1 MSGSRRARGGRRGG
15 RRGAVALL
23 LLLPA
28 AATLHAQTMMD
39 ASASRQ
45 LHGES
50 RLDAR
55 IDYAAGTLRVAPADA
70 ATLYRLQLRY
80 DRDRYLPLA
89 RYSAADGRVALGVET
104 TGGPGLRVSSR
115 EHLAQEATVAL
126 SSRVDLALD
135 ITLGATEGEL
145 ELGGLRLR
153 SLSLRNGASRTSIRF
168 SRPNGARCS
177 RASFSTGAAE
187 LEVTG
192 LGNSRCA
199 EVALDGGVGRVTL
212 DFSGDAAGDTRARL
226 DMTLGELVLRVP
238 RGMGL
243 RLTSDRL
250 LASLE
255 TAGLTR
261 RGGAFVSPGYER
273 AMHHL
278 DVSLSSTLGGVS
290 VEWIR

>member
-1 MSGSRRARGGRRGG
+1 MSGSRRARD
-15 RRGAVALL
+15 GAAAAGVALL

-28 AATLHAQTMMD
+28 AARLHAQTMVD
-39 ASASRQ
+39 ASSSRQ

-80 DRDRYLPLA
+80 DRDRYVPLA

-115 EHLAQEATVAL
+115 EHLAQDATVAL
-126 SSRVDLALD
+126 SSRVDLTLD
-135 ITLGATEGEL
+135 VTLGATEGEL

-153 SLSLRNGASRTSIRF
+153 SLSLKNGASRTRVGF
-168 SRPNGARCS
+168 SRPNSARCS

-187 LEVTG
+187 LEVIG

-212 DFSGDAAGDTRARL
+212 DFSGEAAGDTRARL
-226 DMTLGELVLRVP
+226 DMALGELVLRVP
-238 RGMGL
+238 RGVGL

-261 RGGAFVSPGYER
+261 RGGAFVSPGFER
-273 AMHHL
+273 AAHHL
-278 DVSLSSTLGGVS
+278 DVNLSSTLGGVS
-290 VEWIR
+290 VEWIP